1 MKKISFLLLLALFLS
16 PIAAF
21 ADNIGFIDM
30 EKIFSKANMIKKY
43 ESENEKRRT
52 EYQKFV
58 KEREDKIE
66 EAKKANKSEDDIKKL
81 ISKFEE
87 EIRPKQEE
95 LSKIENDFRQK
106 FFTTMTNTSQQV
118 AKSLGIDV
126 VVDKRAILTGG
137 TDITEFVINRLNDDN
152 SPLPTKSSSSKRK
165 K

>member
-1 MKKISFLLLLALFLS
+1 MKKISFLLLLALLLS
-16 PIAAF
+16 PVAAF

-66 EAKKANKSEDDIKKL
+66 EAKKANKGEDEVKKL
-81 ISKFEE
+81 IAKFEE

-106 FFTTMTNTSQQV
+106 FFTTMTTTSEKV
-118 AKSLGIDV
+118 AKSLGVDV

-137 TDITEFVINRLNDDN
+137 TDITEFVISRLNDEN
-152 SPLPTKSSSSKRK
+152 SPLPSKSSSKRK

>member
-1 MKKISFLLLLALFLS
+1 MKKISFLLLLALLLS
-16 PIAAF
+16 PVAAF

-66 EAKKANKSEDDIKKL
+66 EAKEANKGEDEVKKL
-81 ISKFEE
+81 IAKFEE

-106 FFTTMTNTSQQV
+106 FFTTMTTTSEKV
-118 AKSLGIDV
+118 AKSLGVDV

-137 TDITEFVINRLNDDN
+137 TDITEFVISRLNDEN
-152 SPLPTKSSSSKRK
+152 SPLPSKSSSKRK